1 MNRRNQHKWP
11 PDQIKEFFNQL
22 LVKRFQL
29 NEADKQAL
37 ERCISPNNAN
47 LKEAYYSLIEKHDTQ
62 LINLYFEAVLGFYS
76 DIEMLQPIREKEYK
90 DWLRK
95 LSRKSVDLAALV
107 SQSPSADLNNPEWLC
122 NLDSVLQSVL
132 EGYGDD
138 IAKEQF
144 MAIDS
149 HLKRLLKGIPVTMLL
164 DAFAKLADE
173 AQSLPSVHYWEKEY
187 GIKVPRKHGNDGILA
202 REQIAVKGIKRL
214 TLKFFDE
221 PRHELV
227 TTLVNTLLGKE
238 RFTVDSISKTP
249 L

>member
-1 MNRRNQHKWP
+1 MNSRNQHKWP

-29 NEADKQAL
+29 SESDKQAL

-47 LKEAYYSLIEKHDTQ
+47 LKKAYDSLIEKHDTQ
-62 LINLYFEAVLGFYS
+62 LINQYFEAVLGFYS

-95 LSRKSVDLAALV
+95 LSRKAVDLAALV

-138 IAKEQF
+138 IAKKQF
-144 MAIDS
+144 MAIDP

-173 AQSLPSVHYWEKEY
+173 AQSLPPVHYWEKEY
-187 GIKVPRKHGNDGILA
+187 GIKVPRKHGDDGILA